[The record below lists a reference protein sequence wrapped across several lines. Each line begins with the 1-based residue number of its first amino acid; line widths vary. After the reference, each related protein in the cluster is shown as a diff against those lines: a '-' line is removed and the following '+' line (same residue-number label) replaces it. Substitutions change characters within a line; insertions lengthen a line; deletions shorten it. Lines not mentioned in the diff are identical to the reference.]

1 MELQDKDVSLKMLG
15 RVLPLL
21 EGLHPCGTERDAA
34 GNRRLFFDDYVKLT
48 LVYLFNPLIDSIS
61 MLQRA
66 AALPKLARQLGIS
79 DFSKASFSEA
89 PAVFEPWMLEQAIG
103 ELAGE
108 LRKLPADP
116 RLADIKQVISLADGT
131 LLTALPKLVETLYR
145 PNRDGSPLHAWR
157 VHTVLDLASGLPS
170 VMRLTGGS
178 PRGADNE
185 RRVLESVLQSNH
197 LYVNDRGYVDA
208 KLANRIVEV
217 GSSYVTRLHD
227 NATYQL
233 IEPRPVSKA
242 AAAAGVLSDAVV
254 QLPGM
259 NHPARLVIVQAEVH
273 TKRTRKGYVQSS
285 GQMLLLCNDL
295 TLEPELISLLYRYRW
310 TIEMFHSYCLHCN
323 TLYQLCGPEF
333 WLRQFGRMR
342 LAVPASG
349 AGAQLA
355 QTVQL
360 VFIGPYGPSR
370 LAAGHHDASGLNPA
384 AAHPTVERRLRQVQ
398 HAGQIGEPPFV
409 RLQHHG
415 CWTGGRFSTPVQDRS
430 DHSRVE
436 SCSPFG
442 WPPMFFVKALRD
454 LGGRELLV
462 A

>member
-310 TIEMFHSYCLHCN
+310 TIEVFFKFLKQLLGCRHLISQRKNGVQIQIYCAMIACMLLN
-323 TLYQLCGPEF
+323 LQTGLKPAKAVMEILMWQMLGFADEQDVQKQIEKT
-333 WLRQFGRMR
+333 RREQEKAR
-342 LAVPASG
+342 LKKSAV
-349 AGAQLA
+349 
-355 QTVQL
+355 
-360 VFIGPYGPSR
+360 
-370 LAAGHHDASGLNPA
+370 
-384 AAHPTVERRLRQVQ
+384 
-398 HAGQIGEPPFV
+398 
-409 RLQHHG
+409 
-415 CWTGGRFSTPVQDRS
+415 
-430 DHSRVE
+430 
-436 SCSPFG
+436 
-442 WPPMFFVKALRD
+442 
-454 LGGRELLV
+454 
-462 A
+462 

>member
-1 MELQDKDVSLKMLG
+1 VELTDKDVSLKMLG

-21 EGLHPCGTERDAA
+21 EKLHPCGTERDAA
-34 GNRRLFFDDYVKLT
+34 GNRTLFFDDYAKLT

-66 AALPKLARQLGIS
+66 AALPKLAKQLGIS

-89 PAVFEPWMLEQAIG
+89 PAVFDPLMLEEVIK

-108 LRKLPADP
+108 VRKLPADP

-145 PNRDGSPLHAWR
+145 ANRDGSPHHAWC

-178 PRGADNE
+178 PKGADNE

-227 NATYQL
+227 NARYQV
-233 IEPRPVSKA
+233 IEQRPVSKA
-242 AAAAGVLSDAVV
+242 AAADGVLSDAVV
-254 QLPGM
+254 KLEGM
-259 NHPARLVIVQAEVH
+259 THPARLVTVRAEVH

-295 TLEPELISLLYRYRW
+295 SLAPELISLLYRYRW
-310 TIEMFHSYCLHCN
+310 TIEVFFKFLK
-323 TLYQLCGPEF
+323 QLLGC
-333 WLRQFGRMR
+333 
-342 LAVPASG
+342 
-349 AGAQLA
+349 
-355 QTVQL
+355 
-360 VFIGPYGPSR
+360 
-370 LAAGHHDASGLNPA
+370 
-384 AAHPTVERRLRQVQ
+384 RRLISQRKNGVQIQIYCAMIACMLLNLQTGLKPAKAVMEILMWQMLGFADRQNVEK
-398 HAGQIGEPPFV
+398 QIEKTRREQEKA
-409 RLQHHG
+409 RLKK
-415 CWTGGRFSTPVQDRS
+415 SAV
-430 DHSRVE
+430 
-436 SCSPFG
+436 
-442 WPPMFFVKALRD
+442 
-454 LGGRELLV
+454 
-462 A
+462 